1 MTRPTKTDYLAYAKA
16 SSEDHHMRLTN
27 VMTQDTLFE
36 DGLEKVESN
45 TIYLMNVSRKDHTRS
60 WGYLIIIKDNGEI
73 ENASDDFID
82 TLLEEA

>member
-1 MTRPTKTDYLAYAKA
+1 MTRPTRTDYLAYAKA